1 MIIVT
6 LHWDKN
12 QFFVKKIQF
21 ESIQGFEKCDS
32 VSFHQ
37 NRIFEQKFDFCS
49 IVQYDRILVTIFP
62 LMTLKRF
69 SSSKGFLTHGAFKRF
84 DFQMYN
90 PDM

>member
-32 VSFHQ
+32 VSF
-37 NRIFEQKFDFCS
+37 EQKFDFCS

-62 LMTLKRF
+62 LMTLKFF

>member
-12 QFFVKKIQF
+12 QFFVKKKIQF
-21 ESIQGFEKCDS
+21 ELNQGFEKCDS
-32 VSFHQ
+32 VSF
-37 NRIFEQKFDFCS
+37 EQKFDFCPS
-49 IVQYDRILVTIFP
+49 VYFDRILVTIFP
-62 LMTLKRF
+62 LMTLKFF